1 MKHVRSRDSAAAA
14 ALAAAAVGPSLAA
27 AAAAAAAE
35 SAPLPPSQV
44 PLLTFVS
51 NAGCSSLLLDSHLFV
66 FSFVY
71 FFLLRARLRSPL
83 WATRSW
89 SSRRQELMTAPARTW
104 RPRPRM
110 SPRGGYGD
118 TAPLSGGEAAPD
130 LRTLGGHVPKK
141 RMPPCAKRAR
151 APRPPGGAGAQRAG
165 QNYSKVRRQL
175 DSRMYSR
182 VVVLV

>member
-1 MKHVRSRDSAAAA
+1 MQCTPNSNP
-14 ALAAAAVGPSLAA
+14 G
-27 AAAAAAAE
+27 
-35 SAPLPPSQV
+35 LPPGTPRPR
-44 PLLTFVS
+44 PLSRPRRRPPPQDLGEARDAATRRSSRRLAVHAPPPPFVF
-51 NAGCSSLLLDSHLFV
+51 NAGCSSLLLLDSHRFV
-66 FSFVY
+66 FSFLY

-89 SSRRQELMTAPARTW
+89 SSRRHELMTAPARTW

-118 TAPLSGGEAAPD
+118 TAPPSGGEAAPT
-130 LRTLGGHVPKK
+130 LHTLGGRAPKN

-165 QNYSKVRRQL
+165 QDYHRQP
-175 DSRMYSR
+175 DS
-182 VVVLV
+182 